1 MSLVSSM
8 LALFPSFVSGSRLID
23 GGDLSALVS
32 SLFSVK
38 TGITALA
45 GGGQAGATPLP
56 AAFNRVDT
64 CASDNDSVM
73 LPQAIPGAHV
83 RVYNNSAHTLAVYG
97 IPNNPVTGA
106 GDTIAPIATNVQA
119 ATATGVTQATAVDTG
134 YTCYVA
140 GQWKQG
146 PLT

>member
-1 MSLVSSM
+1 MSTLKDM
-8 LALFPSFVSGSRLID
+8 LSIFQSFIPGPRLID
-23 GGDLSALVS
+23 GGELLQLANDQY
-32 SLFSVK
+32 SVA
-38 TGITALA
+38 TGIIALA

-56 AAFNRVDT
+56 AANNRIDT
-64 CASDNDSVM
+64 CATNSDSVM
-73 LPQAIPGAHV
+73 LPQAIPGKKV
-83 RVYNNSAHTLAVYG
+83 RVYNNTGQTLAVVG
-97 IPNNPVTGA
+97 LALNPITNV

-119 ATATGVTQATAVDTG
+119 ATGTGVTQATAVQTY

>member
-1 MSLVSSM
+1 MSDLKDILSI
-8 LALFPSFVSGSRLID
+8 FKSFVPGPRLID
-23 GGDLSALVS
+23 GGELQQFANLE
-32 SLFSVK
+32 FSVK

-64 CASDNDSVM
+64 CATNSDSVM
-73 LPQAIPGAHV
+73 LPQAIPGASCT
-83 RVYNNSAHTLAVYG
+83 VYNNTGQTLAVFG
-97 IPNNPVTGA
+97 LVNNQVTGV
-106 GDTIAPIATNVQA
+106 GDTIAAIANNTQQP
-119 ATATGVTQATAVDTG
+119 TATGVTQATATQVQ
-134 YTCYVA
+134 YVCYVA